1 MFEYSHP
8 SIIRD
13 STKVTRYSL
22 ESGDRTWYLRFASN
36 QNGAHSSTPDSLWK
50 FPPLSRFSPIADP
63 GRHCHAGT
71 VPE

>member
-22 ESGDRTWYLRFASN
+22 ESSDRTWYVRSTSN
-36 QNGAHSSTPDSLWK
+36 QNGARSSTPELPMEAPATLSL
-50 FPPLSRFSPIADP
+50 LPIP
-63 GRHCHAGT
+63 
-71 VPE
+71 